1 MLPEGSYSLGQVK
14 YAIGDHEAEA
24 KLTIRRNAIEVKY
37 YLLPLMLA
45 NPSTSSV
52 TCKDNI
58 HYIVV
63 GQFYTNPIISDRSV
77 ADPTVIPAQDGRFY
91 LYATQNSKDWMPIYS
106 STDLVNWKYE
116 KNAFQKQLNLH
127 GIRTMP
133 FGRRKCNIL
142 MANMFFIIR
151 MPR

>member
-1 MLPEGSYSLGQVK
+1 MLLEIMRQ
-14 YAIGDHEAEA
+14 
-24 KLTIRRNAIEVKY
+24 KLNLQSGLNAIEVKY

-77 ADPTVIPAQDGRFY
+77 ADPTVIKAQDGRFY
-91 LYATQNSKDWMPIYS
+91 WYATQNSNDWMPVIALQ
-106 STDLVNWKYE
+106 TW
-116 KNAFQKQLNLH
+116 
-127 GIRTMP
+127 
-133 FGRRKCNIL
+133 
-142 MANMFFIIR
+142 
-151 MPR
+151 